1 MSCLYNIVRKNKKA
15 SFYIALFVVLFTISI
30 SVISLCNMYP
40 RNVNLNIDY
49 LGVIVGV
56 LGILFCVLIGW
67 NIFSVVNINN
77 MAEDIVR
84 EREIIQSERANL
96 TNEIRTT
103 LTEEYSLMAT
113 SYENEIKKGKIEYAG
128 HFIFFAVLLLL
139 QLDKSNDV
147 EQMNNICDKILNY
160 QNSYNSITLSAET
173 KNMICRNISLIS
185 SNAEKLKK
193 VRDLVYSLPINHNK
207 Q

>member
-1 MSCLYNIVRKNKKA
+1 
-15 SFYIALFVVLFTISI
+15 
-30 SVISLCNMYP
+30 MYP

-96 TNEIRTT
+96 TNEIRKT

-113 SYENEIKKGKIEYAG
+113 SYENEIKKGKIEYAEP
-128 HFIFFAVLLLL
+128 FIFFAVLLLL
-139 QLDKSNDV
+139 QLDKINDIKRM
-147 EQMNNICDKILNY
+147 EDICDKILNY
-160 QNSYNSITLSAET
+160 EKRFNSITLEHNT
-173 KNMICRNISLIS
+173 KIMICRNISLIK
-185 SNAEKLKK
+185 SNDEKFIQVRNLVFNLK
-193 VRDLVYSLPINHNK
+193 